1 MKSKLLTCP
10 NCNSISTLIKNN
22 IDFEFKC
29 DCKTNILFYSYS
41 DDFYRIGRI
50 EKDNITMRVYTDHKT
65 NSIYFMIDDSFI
77 NINFEIFNFYEIND
91 DLLSKYFKFFTKFK
105 NNLLFY

>member
-1 MKSKLLTCP
+1 MKFKLLTCP
-10 NCNSISTLIKNN
+10 NCNSISVLVKNY

-29 DCKTNILFYSYS
+29 DCKVTILIYSYS

-65 NSIYFMIDDSFI
+65 NSIYFMIDNSFI
-77 NINFEIFNFYEIND
+77 NINFEIFNYYEIND

-105 NNLLFY
+105 DNLLFY